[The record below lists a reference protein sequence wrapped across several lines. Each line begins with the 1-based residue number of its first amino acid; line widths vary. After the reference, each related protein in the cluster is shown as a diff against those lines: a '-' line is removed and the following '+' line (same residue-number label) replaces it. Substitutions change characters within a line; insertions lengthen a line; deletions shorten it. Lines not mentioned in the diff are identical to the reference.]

1 MQMSLESITPK
12 ELQIYVLIGTFF
24 ISFLID
30 MAFSIKR
37 KEWRFFTLSNYGVLA
52 WLMVFTVI
60 SIDSIYGFLDYW
72 KTGKNSFYIQIVF
85 IFFSL
90 VSYSFLQF
98 LAKVHPKLRFSKDYV
113 DIFTY
118 LESRRKKNKS
128 N

>member
-1 MQMSLESITPK
+1 MLLESITPK

-98 LAKVHPKLRFSKDYV
+98 LAKVNPKLRFSKDYV

-118 LESRRKKNKS
+118 LESRRKKNK
-128 N
+128 